1 MKKEHF
7 IYGKQ
12 IVSLLLEQHPKMVL
26 ELRAYKPQE
35 WDHLVKATKLPI
47 KIRQSSL
54 EDLKKITREEFNHQG
69 IVAFVEAYSYFGFPH
84 LLGLVTKREKDLILI
99 LDKIQDPQNFGAMI
113 RSALLLGV
121 KNIIIADRHQVA
133 VNSTVIKASAGAAY
147 LLKITLVTNLNQT
160 IAQLKK
166 QGYWIYSSNL
176 NQKAVDSRKVD
187 FANKSVLIVGNEH
200 RGVSKLLTE
209 NSDVNLFIPTTKIID
224 SLNVANA
231 TAILLF
237 QISSQL
243 GLI

>member
-12 IVSLLLEQHPKMVL
+12 SVSLLLKQHPKMIL
-26 ELRAYKPQE
+26 ELRAYQPQQ
-35 WDHLVKATKLPI
+35 WDHLVKASRLPI
-47 KIRQSSL
+47 KIRQSSM
-54 EDLKKITREEFNHQG
+54 EDLKQITGEEFNHQG
-69 IVAFVEAYSYFGFPH
+69 IVAFVEAYPYFGFPQ
-84 LLGLVTKREKDLILI
+84 LLELVAKREKDLILM
-99 LDKIQDPQNFGAMI
+99 LDKIQDPQNFGAII

-147 LLKITLVTNLNQT
+147 LLNITIVTNLNQT
-160 IAQLKK
+160 VSQLKK
-166 QGYWIYSSNL
+166 RGYWVYSSNL
-176 NQKAVDSRKVD
+176 KQKAIDSRQLD
-187 FANKSVLIVGNEH
+187 FADKSVLIVGNEH
-200 RGVSKLLTE
+200 RGVSRLLTE
-209 NSDVNLFIPTTKIID
+209 NSDVNLFIPTTQIID

-237 QISSQL
+237 QMSSQL